1 MKNKIISAGLLVI
14 SACLL
19 LTSPVKADAY
29 TAYQLMLLSAAAT
42 PPEYKTALANQANK
56 AASAA
61 NQNAIK
67 TQNQADQAML
77 LAIAASQ
84 DAYAKQAQA
93 NLAAVNAAAAN
104 QAAANTIL
112 LNNPVMLAAAL
123 KPAKPVDPKVRNLEL
138 LHNINTI
145 DQARIAAT
153 NARATANTTLARL
166 NDVNALLNATRIEV
180 KTNPG
185 LTQRLNELTAMSNAL
200 QSQFDQQNY
209 DANVKEDTFKRLQSS
224 LPTAGYNPCM
234 WECYY

>member
-93 NLAAVNAAAAN
+93 NLAAINAAAAN

-112 LNNPVMLAAAL
+112 LNNGKILIFL
-123 KPAKPVDPKVRNLEL
+123 
-138 LHNINTI
+138 
-145 DQARIAAT
+145 
-153 NARATANTTLARL
+153 
-166 NDVNALLNATRIEV
+166 
-180 KTNPG
+180 
-185 LTQRLNELTAMSNAL
+185 
-200 QSQFDQQNY
+200 
-209 DANVKEDTFKRLQSS
+209 
-224 LPTAGYNPCM
+224 
-234 WECYY
+234 